1 MRIKHFCITVM
12 VAAMVAA
19 TGVQAQTEVIVTSG
33 NWTNSSNWSNYVPD
47 ATWNAVVGD
56 PNTLNAGI
64 TVFSGTAAETGNLSV
79 GGWSSGGVHYSGSGS
94 LTIEAGASLTTT
106 RGWWGV
112 GNGDDGTMA
121 TVVVDGLY
129 DSTGALDIG
138 GYSPAH
144 VTIGVGGTIRVDGGI
159 GMNIGTRTNM
169 GGGFNYEVN
178 QLGGTF
184 EMTELS
190 GGFYMGG
197 WAGTTTSLYKASG
210 TSVIKA
216 HGVNGWTFFGFWQ
229 MGGTFEIAGDVTLE
243 SPNGPAVF
251 GTDWPPVE
259 HSPIIKFSGTDPK
272 LTASSAAYDVHMAYP
287 DGAGGIKA
295 GSIAAQI
302 DVSELTLSSAD
313 TWVTVIDVVAGTLQ
327 FGAQV
332 AFVAGTDPN
341 DWQIQAVGNQLQV
354 KYTGSVGR
362 IMGDVN
368 LSGLVDDD
376 DLSLLLANWNTD
388 KVWEFGNLSDPYGTV
403 GYVDDDDLSLLL
415 ANWGAGS
422 SPAPDAVPEPAT
434 LMLLGIGG
442 LSALLRKRR

>member
-12 VAAMVAA
+12 VAAMIAA
-19 TGVQAQTEVIVTSG
+19 TGAQAQLTEVIVTSG
-33 NWTNSSNWSNYVPD
+33 NWTNPSNWSNGVPD
-47 ATWNAVVGD
+47 DTQETVIGD
-56 PNTLNAGI
+56 ANNPNAGI
-64 TVFSGTAAETGNLSV
+64 TVYSGTNVVVGDVFV
-79 GGWSSGGVHYSGSGS
+79 GGYEDFNVAHYSGSGS

-169 GGGFNYEVN
+169 GGGFNYEVY

-184 EMTELS
+184 EMTEWS

-210 TSVIKA
+210 TSLLKA
-216 HGVNGWTFFGFWQ
+216 HGVNGWTFLGFWQ

-272 LTASSAAYDVHMAYP
+272 LTASSADFDVHMAYP
-287 DGAGGIKA
+287 DPNEPDGIKA

-341 DWQIQAVGNQLQV
+341 DWQIQAVGNQVQV
-354 KYTGSVGR
+354 KYTGTPSR

-368 LSGLVDDD
+368 LSTCVDDD
-376 DLSLLLANWNTD
+376 DLSLLLANWNIGTTWGTGD
-388 KVWEFGNLSDPYGTV
+388 LNENGTV
-403 GYVDDDDLSLLL
+403 NDDDLSLLL
-415 ANWGAGS
+415 ANWGAGC